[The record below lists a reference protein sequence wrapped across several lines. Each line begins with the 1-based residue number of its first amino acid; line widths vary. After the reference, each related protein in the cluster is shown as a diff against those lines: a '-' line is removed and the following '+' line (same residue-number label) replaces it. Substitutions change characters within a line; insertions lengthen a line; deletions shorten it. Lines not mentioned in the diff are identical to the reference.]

1 MSDLSLKTFLQVN
14 RARLRW
20 TALLCAGMPAILLVV
35 FLQERTGPAGPERE
49 PWYVV
54 LGVPLALFLVLLA
67 AFIMGGYEHFRK
79 QRKIFDRPNWSDFF
93 HKHSF
98 SPIQLRDTGFL
109 FVVEGR
115 QGRFG
120 GFNVVVTL
128 ESGHKELQFRFLG
141 HSLTEGVAKRN
152 YQCNA
157 VLAFTNLD
165 MEGPE
170 IESSLRVFLGELEAA
185 GITPSERTTIKF

>member
-1 MSDLSLKTFLQVN
+1 MGDLSLKTFLQVN

-20 TALLCAGMPAILLVV
+20 TALLCAGMPAILLLVL
-35 FLQERTGPAGPERE
+35 LQERTGSAGPERE

-54 LGVPLALFLVLLA
+54 VGVPLALFLVLLA

-79 QRKIFDRPNWSDFF
+79 QRKILGRPNWSAFF
-93 HKHSF
+93 EKQAF
-98 SPIQLRDTGFL
+98 SPVQLSGTGFL

-141 HSLTEGVAKRN
+141 HSLTKGAAQRN

-157 VLAFTNLD
+157 VLAFTNLA

-170 IESSLRVFLGELEAA
+170 IEDSLRDFLGELEANGVA
-185 GITPSERTTIKF
+185 PSERTSIKF